1 MVTNLNDSW
10 PLSSTM
16 ASSHNSSFTIESN
29 VTSLTNQT
37 SVNMLIKSGI
47 HDLSMISAL
56 PLGSG
61 PFTSTTTTTTASP
74 TTATM
79 TLFPNMN
86 DTFTS
91 TSSYLTFNNNTEMFD
106 DTPDHNMYIMPFI
119 YQVIWSF
126 IFGSM
131 VFVAAGGNIVVIWI
145 VMAHK
150 RMRTVTNYFLVN
162 LSLADI
168 MVSTQNVIFNFIYML
183 NGDWPF
189 GQFYCKV
196 TNFIAIISVAASV
209 FTLMAISIDRY
220 IAIVHP
226 LKPRM
231 SRTATIVIIVVIW
244 IASSI
249 LSFPNLICSTTLVET
264 FKNGDSRVVC
274 YLQWH
279 DGRSTESRMEFI
291 YNVII
296 MLFTY
301 VIPILLMSYTYY
313 WIGRELWGSKIIGEM
328 NVKQVKSIKSK
339 QKIVKMMLIVV
350 IIFLV
355 CWAPYHIYFLL
366 AHHYPQINDSEYAQQ
381 SFLVIYCLAMS
392 NSMYNP
398 LVYCWMNSRFRQGFR
413 NVFCC
418 TCFRSK
424 QLENTKSTRHHVAAR
439 YSCASEATGPS
450 DMRVRFNGNGNITL
464 QATSATDIA
473 GATGS
478 SSTSPLQS
486 RTTLSREML

>member
-150 RMRTVTNYFLVN
+150 RM
-162 LSLADI
+162 
-168 MVSTQNVIFNFIYML
+168 VSF
-183 NGDWPF
+183 GD
-189 GQFYCKV
+189 
-196 TNFIAIISVAASV
+196 
-209 FTLMAISIDRY
+209 
-220 IAIVHP
+220 H
-226 LKPRM
+226 LKGEK
-231 SRTATIVIIVVIW
+231 
-244 IASSI
+244 
-249 LSFPNLICSTTLVET
+249 NST
-264 FKNGDSRVVC
+264 
-274 YLQWH
+274 
-279 DGRSTESRMEFI
+279 STS
-291 YNVII
+291 
-296 MLFTY
+296 
-301 VIPILLMSYTYY
+301 
-313 WIGRELWGSKIIGEM
+313 
-328 NVKQVKSIKSK
+328 
-339 QKIVKMMLIVV
+339 
-350 IIFLV
+350 
-355 CWAPYHIYFLL
+355 C
-366 AHHYPQINDSEYAQQ
+366 HHY
-381 SFLVIYCLAMS
+381 
-392 NSMYNP
+392 
-398 LVYCWMNSRFRQGFR
+398 
-413 NVFCC
+413 
-418 TCFRSK
+418 
-424 QLENTKSTRHHVAAR
+424 H
-439 YSCASEATGPS
+439 
-450 DMRVRFNGNGNITL
+450 
-464 QATSATDIA
+464 
-473 GATGS
+473 
-478 SSTSPLQS
+478 
-486 RTTLSREML
+486 